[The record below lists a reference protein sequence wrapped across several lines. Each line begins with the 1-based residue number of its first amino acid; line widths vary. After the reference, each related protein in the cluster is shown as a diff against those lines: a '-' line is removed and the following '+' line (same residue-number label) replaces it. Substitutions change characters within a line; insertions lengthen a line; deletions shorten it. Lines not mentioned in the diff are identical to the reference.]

1 MSGLICVTGS
11 KGAPGATTLA
21 VALAFTAPAGTGPT
35 VLVDADPDGGDLAAL
50 FGVGADPGLVSL
62 AAACRHRLAGDEL
75 DRHLQPLGGRVG
87 LLAAPPGA
95 EQVSSALTGLGHSLA
110 GALTGSVAVADLGRW
125 RPTTPAVDLVRA
137 ATAAVLVVHPSVAG
151 VAHARAVF
159 ADLCSRCARVVV
171 ATRGEHPYGAG
182 EVADALG
189 ATAVIAV
196 PTDRSGVSMLT
207 TGTGGRWWRR
217 SALARTAG
225 SLGRGLWPTE
235 PASESSAEST
245 AGASAEPS
253 TDSTAEPRT
262 GAPA

>member
-1 MSGLICVTGS
+1 VSGLICVTGS

-21 VALAFTAPAGTGPT
+21 VALAFTAPAGPGPA
-35 VLVDADPDGGDLAAL
+35 VLVDSDPDGGDLAAL

-62 AAACRHRLAGDEL
+62 AAACRHRLAADEL
-75 DRHLQPLGGRVG
+75 DRHLQPLGGRIG

-95 EQVSSALTGLGHSLA
+95 EQVSTALTGLGHSLA
-110 GALTGSVAVADLGRW
+110 DALTGSVAVADLGRW

-137 ATAAVLVVHPSVAG
+137 ATTTVLVVHPSFAG
-151 VAHARAVF
+151 VAHARAAL
-159 ADLCSRCARVVV
+159 ADLSGRCARVVV
-171 ATRGEHPYGAG
+171 ATRGEHPYGTG

-189 ATAVIAV
+189 ANAVVAV

-207 TGTGGRWWRR
+207 AGTGGRWWRR

-225 SLGRGLWPTE
+225 SLGRALWPTDPAAE
-235 PASESSAEST
+235 P
-245 AGASAEPS
+245 SAEPS
-253 TDSTAEPRT
+253 TGSTAEPRT